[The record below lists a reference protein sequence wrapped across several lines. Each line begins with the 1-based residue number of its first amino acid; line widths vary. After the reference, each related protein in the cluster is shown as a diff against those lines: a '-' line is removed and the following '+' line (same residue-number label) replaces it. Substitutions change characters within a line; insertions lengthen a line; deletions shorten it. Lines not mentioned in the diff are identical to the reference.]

1 MTAVTLSKVSKY
13 YQMGRERVAA
23 LSDVSLS
30 IPANQF
36 SVLAGP
42 SGSGKST
49 LLNLFGCLDKQDDG
63 EIYLHGESV
72 RGWSDRQMTAYRA
85 TNIGFVFQNFNL
97 LPVLTAGENIE
108 YPLLMGGMK
117 PAQRRERVARL
128 IDEVGLAGKTHAMPG
143 ELSGGQRQRVA
154 IARALAHTPKLVLA
168 DEPTANLDSATGL
181 QIILL
186 MRRLQHEHQ
195 TTFVFSSHDGQLI
208 AHADRVFALKDG
220 QLVQETP

>member
-13 YQMGRERVAA
+13 YQMGREQVAA
-23 LSDVSLS
+23 LRDVSLA

-49 LLNLFGCLDKQDDG
+49 LLNLIGCLDKQDDG

-85 TNIGFVFQNFNL
+85 INIGFVFQNFNL

-195 TTFVFSSHDGQLI
+195 TTFVFSSHDAQLI
-208 AHADRVFALKDG
+208 AHADRVFTLKDG
-220 QLVQETP
+220 QLVQEAP

>member
-1 MTAVTLSKVSKY
+1 MTAVTLSKVAKY

-23 LSDVSLS
+23 LSDVSLA

-49 LLNLFGCLDKQDDG
+49 LLNLIGCLDKQDDG

-85 TNIGFVFQNFNL
+85 THIGFVFQNFNL
-97 LPVLTAGENIE
+97 LPVLTAGENLE
-108 YPLLMGGMK
+108 YPLLMCGMK
-117 PAQRRERVARL
+117 PAQRRARVARL
-128 IDEVGLAGKTHAMPG
+128 IDEVGLAGKTDAMPG

-195 TTFVFSSHDGQLI
+195 TTFVFSSHDPQLI
-208 AHADRVFALKDG
+208 AHADRVFTLKDG
-220 QLVQETP
+220 QLVREAS

>member
-49 LLNLFGCLDKQDDG
+49 LLNLIGCLDKQDDG

-195 TTFVFSSHDGQLI
+195 TTFVFSSHDAQLI

-220 QLVQETP
+220 QLIGEAP